1 MQAGIPN
8 SKKSLKEIIVKIEL
22 ERIDIQKEVMVE
34 ILLDSSIIELI
45 MNFEFTKKQRFK
57 LKKIKVRNINKIFNK
72 KELIENIVK
81 VNIFIR
87 DIYRENRDQ
96 YDRRSKVEC

>member
-22 ERIDIQKEVMVE
+22 ERIDIQEGVMVE

-57 LKKIKVRNINKIFNK
+57 LKKIKVRNINRIFNK

-81 VNIFIR
+81 ENIFYKRCI
-87 DIYRENRDQ
+87 
-96 YDRRSKVEC
+96 

>member
-57 LKKIKVRNINKIFNK
+57 LKKIKVRNINRIFNK

-81 VNIFIR
+81 ENIFYKRCI
-87 DIYRENRDQ
+87 
-96 YDRRSKVEC
+96 